1 MIRRPPRSTLFPYT
15 TLFRSPL
22 RLVPEWRLPAGW
34 RRSSR
39 HRTQLDRHRL
49 QSGALGPEGD
59 GTVLRSRAH
68 DDQRLAIEETDL
80 SRLERRVAHRI
91 AIVDA
96 DDARVSGEPES
107 DQWLRGRDVD
117 AGAVAYRDRDERQVI
132 AVRLDAAAIGCER
145 NTHGASGGLHFGD
158 RGFASGR
165 ARHTAQRSGRVRD
178 APRQVADGFRLAPHA
193 ERGAVQE
200 ELDFVGVGVGPD
212 VDTVTDAPVPVRQ
225 EVEHRLVGPD
235 ALVEVEG
242 ILGESREI
250 DGAEV
255 RAAGGPFVGRGLAE
269 VVDTLPDE
277 DARQERI
284 ALEQA

>member
-1 MIRRPPRSTLFPYT
+1 MRRAG
-15 TLFRSPL
+15 PL

-49 QSGALGPEGD
+49 QSVALGPEGD

-132 AVRLDAAAIGCER
+132 AVRLDAAGIGCER
-145 NTHGASGGLHFGD
+145 NTHGAAGGLHFGD

-165 ARHTAQRSGRVRD
+165 AGHTPQRSARVADAPRHARQGSGRAAD

-212 VDTVTDAPVPVRQ
+212 VDTVTDAPVPGRQ
-225 EVEHRLVGPD
+225 EVENRLVGPD

-284 ALEQA
+284 ALAQA